1 MVSRQLGLNLNK
13 THFSVFVSDSN
24 RTFEYYDDTGASE
37 TVCTVQEGTSEIYS
51 IKRNDV
57 PEDKAHA
64 DFVVL
69 LDKEDNFSG
78 KIVDPSGIDCITNS
92 DVDEIKC
99 EAGDGSFSKIYEDPD
114 TQKSG
119 LMRAWIQ
126 LDLVVT
132 H

>member
-24 RTFEYYDDTGASE
+24 RTFEFNENDGASE
-37 TVCTVQEGTSEIYS
+37 TVCTVQEGTREIRS
-51 IKRNDV
+51 MKRNEV
-57 PEDKAHA
+57 PEDKSHI

-69 LDKEDNFSG
+69 FDKEDNFSG
-78 KIVDPSGIDCITNS
+78 QIVDPSGIDCIMNS

-99 EAGDGSFSKIYEDPD
+99 EAGDGSLTKIYADPD